1 MSKTKSKWHKLSPDR
16 FKTGVGGV
24 KTKEAPAK
32 TEPAVAVVETPAQV
46 KDLRLDELIPLIV
59 KVITRLLS
67 SAGMMRYRTDFAKE
81 VKEIM
86 RKGGGEGK
94 K

>member
-16 FKTGVGGV
+16 ITHDVLQ
-24 KTKEAPAK
+24 TKEAPAK
-32 TEPAVAVVETPAQV
+32 IEPAVAVVETPAQA
-46 KDLRLDELIPLIV
+46 KDLRLDELMPLIV

-67 SAGMMRYRTDFAKE
+67 SAGMMRYRTDFARE